1 MATTVEIDKVGRI
14 VVPKK
19 LRDDLH
25 LTPGTK
31 LTVERSGENLVFKPD
46 FPQARMVVENGL
58 PLIYPAEGV
67 VTQPFTNETV
77 NELIEQGRVERD
89 RHNLGLYDDEIE
101 A

>member
-1 MATTVEIDKVGRI
+1 
-14 VVPKK
+14 
-19 LRDDLH
+19 
-25 LTPGTK
+25 
-31 LTVERSGENLVFKPD
+31 
-46 FPQARMVVENGL
+46 L

-67 VTQPFTNETV
+67 VPQPFTNETV